1 VGGGQ
6 DDTEAALAAFGLQAD
21 RPLAQA
27 IEIWPEHEQAVG
39 VFAAML
45 TQWRTAPMG
54 GVVGLDYSALPAV
67 LEMMSVPRAD
77 WHEVFEQVRIMET
90 EAVRVLNK

>member
-21 RPLAQA
+21 RPLAQS
-27 IEIWPEHEQAVG
+27 IEIWPEHEQAVS
-39 VFAAML
+39 VFAAAR
-45 TQWRTAPMG
+45 TQWRMAPMG
-54 GVVGLDYSALPAV
+54 GVVGLDYGALPAV
-67 LEMMSVPRAD
+67 LEMMGVPRAD
-77 WHEVFEQVRIMET
+77 WNEVFEQIRIMET